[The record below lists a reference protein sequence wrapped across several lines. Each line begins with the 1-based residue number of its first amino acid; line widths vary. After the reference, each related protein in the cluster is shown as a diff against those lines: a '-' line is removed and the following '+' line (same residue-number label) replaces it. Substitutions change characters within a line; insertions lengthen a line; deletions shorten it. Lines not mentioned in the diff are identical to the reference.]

1 MAAAIE
7 WYRWWFLLGPLLG
20 ACWLLLM
27 GLLLRWT
34 FSRRGSLAGASRRP
48 AAPHEYGHL
57 RPLRRFANEQEGER
71 IRRELAAHGV
81 RSTTANTAEGWFV
94 MVWAQD
100 LARAREIVGS
110 D

>member
-1 MAAAIE
+1 
-7 WYRWWFLLGPLLG
+7 
-20 ACWLLLM
+20 
-27 GLLLRWT
+27 
-34 FSRRGSLAGASRRP
+34 
-48 AAPHEYGHL
+48 
-57 RPLRRFANEQEGER
+57 
-71 IRRELAAHGV
+71 V